1 MIMEELKRYL
11 NGLGACNLKEE
22 VDSLESA
29 LRMMFT
35 PQGREF
41 CIKTGFPTIEFLRA
55 RKAELNAMPG
65 VYIDSGNITVQ
76 PLGPNTPNQLIS
88 GDSQAVLH
96 ISQPTI
102 LHHVIV
108 AHNASL
114 ALHAGEYAV
123 VTVTVV
129 GECEVN
135 VINDGTAKVT
145 IERRHH
151 G

>member
-1 MIMEELKRYL
+1 MEELKRYL

-41 CIKTGFPTIEFLRA
+41 CVNTGFPTIEFLREH
-55 RKAELNAMPG
+55 KEELKAMPG
-65 VYIDSGNITVQ
+65 VYIDCGNITIQ
-76 PLGPNTPNQLIS
+76 SPDSNTPNQFIS
-88 GDSQAVLH
+88 GNSQAILR
-96 ISQPTI
+96 ISKPTI

-114 ALHAGEYAV
+114 TLHAGEYAV
-123 VTVTVV
+123 VTVTVIW
-129 GECEVN
+129 ECDVN

-145 IERRHH
+145 IERRSH

>member
-1 MIMEELKRYL
+1 MEELKKYL
-11 NGLGACNLKEE
+11 SGLGACNLKDE

-41 CIKTGFPTIEFLRA
+41 CIKTGFPTLDFLR
-55 RKAELNAMPG
+55 KHKEKLNAVPG
-65 VYIDSGNITVQ
+65 VQIDCGDINIQ
-76 PLGPNTPNQLIS
+76 PSDSNAPNQLVS
-88 GDSQAVLH
+88 GDSQAILH
-96 ISQPTI
+96 ISKPTI
-102 LHHVIV
+102 LHRIIV

-114 ALHAGEYAV
+114 TLYAGEYAV
-123 VTVTVV
+123 ATVTVI
-129 GECEVN
+129 GQCEVN

-145 IERRHH
+145 IERSHH